1 MGNFYKYLKG
11 NVLEHL
17 PEQDIAQ
24 LKVTSFLVEKSDFTE
39 NTRFNDTIVSTEEGR
54 RYDLLISESLK
65 SVWFL
70 Q

>member
-24 LKVTSFLVEKSDFTE
+24 LKVTSFLIEKSDFTE
-39 NTRFNDTIVSTEEGR
+39 NTRFNDAIVSTEE
-54 RYDLLISESLK
+54 S
-65 SVWFL
+65 
-70 Q
+70 

>member
-1 MGNFYKYLKG
+1 MFLNIFLNKTF
-11 NVLEHL
+11 
-17 PEQDIAQ
+17 IAQ
-24 LKVTSFLVEKSDFTE
+24 LKVTSFLIEKSDFTE
-39 NTRFNDTIVSTEEGR
+39 NTRFNDAIVSTEEGR